1 MSVEKILPI
10 MNKLN
15 QCFVA
20 GSRPLPAQVDYVPLT
35 PVISFS
41 VLGHDWAIPLDQ
53 VAEFVEIQDYTPLPG
68 VKPWVIGVSNLR
80 GKLLPVVD
88 FAQFLGGQLSVA
100 RRLQRI
106 VVLDRQDTFVGL
118 VVDAINGMRHFSN
131 EAHEAD
137 TQEIS
142 PALRPFIQGFYRA
155 ADGAPILL
163 LNPDA
168 LIENPL
174 FQDVALSST

>member
-1 MSVEKILPI
+1 MAIENILPV
-10 MNKLN
+10 MNQLN

-20 GSRPLPAQVDYVPLT
+20 GSRPLPAQMDYVPLT
-35 PVISFS
+35 PVICFS
-41 VLGHDWAIPLDQ
+41 VLGYDWAVALDQ
-53 VAEFVEIQDYTPLPG
+53 VAELIEIQDCTPLPG
-68 VKPWVIGVSNLR
+68 VKPWVVGVSNLR

-100 RRLQRI
+100 RRSQRL

-118 VVDAINGMRHFSN
+118 VVDAINGMRHFSS

-137 TQEIS
+137 NEGLS
-142 PALRPFIQGFYRA
+142 EALRPFVQGFYRA
-155 ADGAPILL
+155 DDGTSTLL

-174 FQDVALSST
+174 FQDVALSAT